1 MAAAWDG
8 GNSKTLER
16 VGMGVWMG
24 RAVGRKVA
32 GITWLLLC
40 GGGAMVAPLGVNHDL
55 RRAGGLRGGGG
66 WRQGLCTRG
75 ISHRFWGIRGG
86 KEEFTSPY
94 SDLFSFAF
102 ITRVIKKSKVSIVRG
117 CRLYNVECQRHR
129 MVLLSNAQHEQ

>member
-16 VGMGVWMG
+16 VGMGVRVG

-32 GITWLLLC
+32 GVTGLLFC
-40 GGGAMVAPLGVNHDL
+40 GGGAMVAPLGVNHDV

-75 ISHRFWGIRGG
+75 IPHRFWGIRGA
-86 KEEFTSPY
+86 KRSLQVLT
-94 SDLFSFAF
+94 
-102 ITRVIKKSKVSIVRG
+102 VIFFPLQKPS
-117 CRLYNVECQRHR
+117 
-129 MVLLSNAQHEQ
+129 